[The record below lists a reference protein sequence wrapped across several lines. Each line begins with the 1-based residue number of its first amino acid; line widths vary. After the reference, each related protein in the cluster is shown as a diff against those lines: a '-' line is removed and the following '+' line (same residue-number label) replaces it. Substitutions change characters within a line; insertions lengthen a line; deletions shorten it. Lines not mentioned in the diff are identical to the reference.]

1 MEKNKEYYKKLLE
14 EAIDND
20 TLLDDDVIE
29 EIEDFLEKE
38 KQRELLHNLKDK
50 EVDEPKDNTQEEEQP
65 KEDTTEVEEPKE
77 DNTEGEQ
84 PQEEDNTEVEDPQEE
99 EPQDTQDDNTDGEDD
114 KDKKEDKRSNINIMN
129 KEFRL
134 ISAINAIAN
143 NRNLNE
149 VDSAVISAGA
159 TEMRNAGISTNG
171 QIQLSA
177 EKRTISVATADG
189 VVETEVEN
197 ILAPLRDNSVLISA
211 GAKYLTNLKGN
222 VKLPVMGKGNVS
234 WESETASAK
243 DFGTTIT
250 AKELKP
256 KRLTAFVDVS
266 KQFLIQDSADAEA
279 TLRADIVNS
288 IGEKLQQTI
297 LGTEAG
303 TETQPAGIFS
313 VDTSAVTSVTA
324 FKDICDLEAKVD
336 DSNAGANRCYLVS
349 NKAKAGLRNMAKSAK
364 STELVMQNGEID
376 GTKVYATSSISDKYL
391 AYGDFSNL
399 VIGQWA
405 GIDIV
410 VDNFSKATANCVR
423 LVITCYFD
431 AVVTRPESIAIAK
444 LA

>member
-1 MEKNKEYYKKLLE
+1 MVKDKEYYKKLLE
-14 EAIDND
+14 DAIDND

-38 KQRELLHNLKDK
+38 KQRELLQNLKDK

-65 KEDTTEVEEPKE
+65 QEDTTEVEEPKE

-84 PQEEDNTEVEDPQEE
+84 PQEETTQEK

-149 VDSAVISAGA
+149 VDSAVVNAGA
-159 TEMRNAGISTNG
+159 TAMRNAGISTSG

-177 EKRTISVATADG
+177 EQRTLSVATADG

-197 ILAPLRDNSVLISA
+197 ILAPLRDNSVLINA
-211 GAKYLTNLKGN
+211 GAKYLTNLQGN
-222 VKLPVMGKGNVS
+222 VKLPVMGKGNVT
-234 WESETASAK
+234 WEGEVASAK

-256 KRLTAFVDVS
+256 KRLTAFIDVS
-266 KQFLIQDSADAEA
+266 KQFLNQQSASAET
-279 TLRADIVNS
+279 TLRADIVNA

-297 LGTEAG
+297 LGTAVG
-303 TETQPAGIFS
+303 SETQPNGIFS
-313 VDTSAVTSVTA
+313 IDASAVTSVTT
-324 FKDICDLEAKVD
+324 FKDVCDLEAKVD

-349 NKAKAGLRNMAKSAK
+349 NKAKAGLRNMAKSTK
-364 STELVMQNGEID
+364 STELVMQGGEID
-376 GTKVYATSSISDKYL
+376 GTPVYATSSISDKYI

-399 VIGQWA
+399 VIGQWG
-405 GIDIV
+405 GIDLV
-410 VDNFSKATANCVR
+410 VDQYTVAKEGCVR
-423 LVITCYFD
+423 LVINCYFD
-431 AVVTRPESIAIAK
+431 AVVTRPEAIAIAK

>member
-1 MEKNKEYYKKLLE
+1 MVKDKEYYKKLLE

-20 TLLDDDVIE
+20 SLLDDDVIA
-29 EIEDFLEKE
+29 EIEDFLEKQ
-38 KQRELLHNLKDK
+38 KQRDLLKDLKDK
-50 EVDEPKDNTQEEEQP
+50 EDNKEVEVVEDSEEDNTEETEPQEEEQP
-65 KEDTTEVEEPKE
+65 QDTE
-77 DNTEGEQ
+77 
-84 PQEEDNTEVEDPQEE
+84 
-99 EPQDTQDDNTDGEDD
+99 DTQDNEQEGEDD
-114 KDKKEDKRSNINIMN
+114 KDKKEDKRQSNINIMN

-134 ISAINAIAN
+134 ISAINSIAN

-149 VDSAVISAGA
+149 VDSAVVNAGA
-159 TEMRNAGISTNG
+159 TAMRNAGISTSG

-177 EKRTISVATADG
+177 EKRTLSVATADG

-211 GAKYLTNLKGN
+211 GAKYLTNLNGN
-222 VKLPVMGKGNVS
+222 VKLPVMGKGNVT
-234 WESETASAK
+234 WEGETASAK

-279 TLRADIVNS
+279 TLRADIVNA

-297 LGTEAG
+297 LGAEAG
-303 TETQPAGIFS
+303 TETQPNGIFS
-313 VDTSAVTSVTA
+313 VDATAVTSVTA

-349 NKAKAGLRNMAKSAK
+349 NKAKAGLRNMAKSTK

-376 GTKVYATSSISDKYL
+376 GTKVYATSSIPDKYI

-399 VIGQWA
+399 VIGQWG
-405 GIDIV
+405 GIDLVI
-410 VDNFSKATANCVR
+410 DQYTRSTESCVR
-423 LVITCYFD
+423 LVINCYFD
-431 AVVTRPESIAIAK
+431 AVITRPEAIAIAK

>member
-1 MEKNKEYYKKLLE
+1 MVKDKEYYKKVLE

-20 TLLDDDVIE
+20 TLLDDDVIA

-38 KQRELLHNLKDK
+38 KQCDLLKDLKDK
-50 EVDEPKDNTQEEEQP
+50 EDNKEVDEVVDDSEEDNTQ
-65 KEDTTEVEEPKE
+65 E

-84 PQEEDNTEVEDPQEE
+84 PKDTTKEDNTEEKPKEEQPQDNE
-99 EPQDTQDDNTDGEDD
+99 QDTQDNEGEDD

-134 ISAINAIAN
+134 ISAINSIAN

-149 VDSAVISAGA
+149 VDSAVVNAGA
-159 TEMRNAGISTNG
+159 TAMRNAGISTSG
-171 QIQLSA
+171 QIQLSP

-211 GAKYLTNLKGN
+211 GAKYLTNLQGN
-222 VKLPVMGKGNVS
+222 VKLPVMGKGNVT
-234 WESETASAK
+234 WEGETASAK
-243 DFGTTIT
+243 DFGATIT

-279 TLRADIVNS
+279 TLRADIVNA

-297 LGTEAG
+297 LGAEVG
-303 TETQPAGIFS
+303 TETQPNGIFS
-313 VDTSAVTSVTA
+313 VDTTAVTSVTA

-376 GTKVYATSSISDKYL
+376 GTKVYATSSIADKYI

-399 VIGQWA
+399 VIGQWG
-405 GIDIV
+405 GIDLV
-410 VDNFSKATANCVR
+410 VDQYSVAKEGCVR
-423 LVITCYFD
+423 LVINCYFD
-431 AVVTRPESIAIAK
+431 AVVTRPEGIAIAK

>member
-1 MEKNKEYYKKLLE
+1 MEKDKEYYKKLLE

-20 TLLDDDVIE
+20 ALLDDELIA

-38 KQRELLHNLKDK
+38 KQRELLQNLKDK
-50 EVDEPKDNTQEEEQP
+50 EVDESKDNTQEEEQP

-84 PQEEDNTEVEDPQEE
+84 PQEEDNTEGEDPQEE

-149 VDSAVISAGA
+149 VDSAVVNAGA
-159 TEMRNAGISTNG
+159 TAMRNAGISTSG

-177 EKRTISVATADG
+177 EQRTLSVATADG

-197 ILAPLRDNSVLISA
+197 ILAPLRDNSVLINA
-211 GAKYLTNLKGN
+211 GAKYLTNLQGN
-222 VKLPVMGKGNVS
+222 VKLPVMGKGNVT
-234 WESETASAK
+234 WEGEVASAK

-256 KRLTAFVDVS
+256 KRLTAFIDVS
-266 KQFLIQDSADAEA
+266 KQFLNQQSASAET
-279 TLRADIVNS
+279 TLRADIVNA

-297 LGTEAG
+297 LGTAVG
-303 TETQPAGIFS
+303 SETQPNGIFS
-313 VDTSAVTSVTA
+313 IDASAVTSVTT
-324 FKDICDLEAKVD
+324 FKDVCDLEAKVD

-349 NKAKAGLRNMAKSAK
+349 NKAKAGLRNMAKSTK

-376 GTKVYATSSISDKYL
+376 GTKVYATSSIADKYI

-399 VIGQWA
+399 VIGQWG
-405 GIDIV
+405 GIDLV
-410 VDNFSKATANCVR
+410 VDQYTVAKEGCVR
-423 LVITCYFD
+423 LVINCYFD
-431 AVVTRPESIAIAK
+431 AVVTRPEAIAIAK

>member
-1 MEKNKEYYKKLLE
+1 MVKDKEYYKKLLE

-20 TLLDDDVIE
+20 ALLDDDVIA

-38 KQRELLHNLKDK
+38 KQRDLLKDLKDK
-50 EVDEPKDNTQEEEQP
+50 EDNKEVEVVDDSKEDNT
-65 KEDTTEVEEPKE
+65 EDSKEEPKE
-77 DNTEGEQ
+77 DNTEGKQ
-84 PQEEDNTEVEDPQEE
+84 
-99 EPQDTQDDNTDGEDD
+99 PQDTQDNEQEGEDD
-114 KDKKEDKRSNINIMN
+114 KEKEDKRTSNITIMN

-134 ISAINAIAN
+134 INAINAIAN

-149 VDSAVISAGA
+149 VDSAVVNAGA
-159 TEMRNAGISTNG
+159 TAMRNAGISTSG

-177 EKRTISVATADG
+177 EKRTLSVATADG

-197 ILAPLRDNSVLISA
+197 ILSPLRDNSVLINA
-211 GAKYLTNLKGN
+211 GAKYLTNLQGN
-222 VKLPVMGKGNVS
+222 VKLPVMGKGNVT
-234 WESETASAK
+234 WEGETASAK

-256 KRLTAFVDVS
+256 KRLTAFIDVS
-266 KQFLIQDSADAEA
+266 KQFLNQQSASAET
-279 TLRADIVNS
+279 TLRADIVNA

-303 TETQPAGIFS
+303 TETQPNGIFS
-313 VDTSAVTSVTA
+313 VDTTAVTSVTA

-349 NKAKAGLRNMAKSAK
+349 NKAKAGLRNMAKSTK

-376 GTKVYATSSISDKYL
+376 GTKVYATSSIADKYI

-399 VIGQWA
+399 VIGQWG
-405 GIDIV
+405 GIDLV
-410 VDNFSKATANCVR
+410 VDQYTVAKEGCVR
-423 LVITCYFD
+423 LVINCYFD
-431 AVVTRPESIAIAK
+431 AVVTRPEAIALAK

>member
-1 MEKNKEYYKKLLE
+1 MVKDKEYYKKLLE

-20 TLLDDDVIE
+20 TLLDDDVIA

-38 KQRELLHNLKDK
+38 KQRDLLKDLKDK
-50 EVDEPKDNTQEEEQP
+50 EDNKDVEVVDDS
-65 KEDTTEVEEPKE
+65 KEE

-84 PQEEDNTEVEDPQEE
+84 PNEDNTEGEQDTQEE
-99 EPQDTQDDNTDGEDD
+99 EQPQDTQDNEQEGEDD
-114 KDKKEDKRSNINIMN
+114 KDKKEYKRSNINIMN

-134 ISAINAIAN
+134 ISAINSIAN

-159 TEMRNAGISTNG
+159 TAMRNAGISTSG

-177 EKRTISVATADG
+177 EKRTLSVATADG

-197 ILAPLRDNSVLISA
+197 ILAPLRDNSVLINA
-211 GAKYLTNLKGN
+211 GAKYLTNLNGN
-222 VKLPVMGKGNVS
+222 VKLPVMGKGNVT
-234 WESETASAK
+234 WEGEVASAK
-243 DFGTTIT
+243 DAGNTIT

-279 TLRADIVNS
+279 TLRADIVNA

-297 LGTEAG
+297 LGTAVG
-303 TETQPAGIFS
+303 SETQPNGIFS
-313 VDTSAVTSVTA
+313 IDASAVTSVTA

-349 NKAKAGLRNMAKSAK
+349 NKAKAGLRNMAKSTK

-376 GTKVYATSSISDKYL
+376 GTKVYATSSIADKYI

-399 VIGQWA
+399 VIGQWG
-405 GIDIV
+405 GIDLV
-410 VDNFSKATANCVR
+410 VDQYSVAKEGCVR
-423 LVITCYFD
+423 LVINCYFD
-431 AVVTRPESIAIAK
+431 AVVTRPEAIAIAK

>member
-1 MEKNKEYYKKLLE
+1 MVKDKEYYKKLLE
-14 EAIDND
+14 DAIDND
-20 TLLDDDVIE
+20 TLLDDDVIA

-38 KQRELLHNLKDK
+38 KQRELLQNLKDK

-65 KEDTTEVEEPKE
+65 QEDTTEVEEPKE

-84 PQEEDNTEVEDPQEE
+84 PQEETTQEK

-149 VDSAVISAGA
+149 VDSAVVNAGA
-159 TEMRNAGISTNG
+159 TAMRNAGISTSG

-177 EKRTISVATADG
+177 EKRTLSVATADG

-197 ILAPLRDNSVLISA
+197 ILAPLRDNSVLINA
-211 GAKYLTNLKGN
+211 GAKYLTNLNGN
-222 VKLPVMGKGNVS
+222 VKLPVMGKGNVT
-234 WESETASAK
+234 WEGETASAK
-243 DFGTTIT
+243 DAGNTIT

-279 TLRADIVNS
+279 TLRADIVNA

-297 LGTEAG
+297 LGTAVG
-303 TETQPAGIFS
+303 SETQPNGIFS
-313 VDTSAVTSVTA
+313 IDASAVTSVTT
-324 FKDICDLEAKVD
+324 FKDVCDLEAKVD

-349 NKAKAGLRNMAKSAK
+349 NKAKAGLRNMAKSTK
-364 STELVMQNGEID
+364 STELVMQGGEID
-376 GTKVYATSSISDKYL
+376 GTPVYATSSISDKYI

-399 VIGQWA
+399 VIGQWG
-405 GIDIV
+405 GIDLV
-410 VDNFSKATANCVR
+410 VDQYTVAKEGCVR
-423 LVITCYFD
+423 LVINCYFD
-431 AVVTRPESIAIAK
+431 AVVTRPEAIAIAK

>member
-1 MEKNKEYYKKLLE
+1 MVKDKEYYKKLLE

-20 TLLDDDVIE
+20 TLLDDDVIK

-38 KQRELLHNLKDK
+38 KQRDLLKDLQDK
-50 EVDEPKDNTQEEEQP
+50 
-65 KEDTTEVEEPKE
+65 EVEEPKE
-77 DNTEGEQ
+77 DNTEGEEPKEDNTKEDNTQEGEQ
-84 PQEEDNTEVEDPQEE
+84 PQEEEQE
-99 EPQDTQDDNTDGEDD
+99 DTQDNEGEDD
-114 KDKKEDKRSNINIMN
+114 KEKEDKRQSNNIIMN

-134 ISAINAIAN
+134 ISAINSIAN

-149 VDSAVISAGA
+149 VDSAVVNAGA
-159 TEMRNAGISTNG
+159 TAMRNAGISTSG

-211 GAKYLTNLKGN
+211 GAKYLTNLNGN
-222 VKLPVMGKGNVS
+222 VKLPVMGKGNVT
-234 WESETASAK
+234 WEGETATAK
-243 DFGTTIT
+243 DAGNTIT

-279 TLRADIVNS
+279 TLRADIVNA

-297 LGTEAG
+297 LGAEAG
-303 TETQPAGIFS
+303 TETQPNGIFS
-313 VDTSAVTSVTA
+313 VDATAVTSVTA

-349 NKAKAGLRNMAKSAK
+349 NKAKAGLRNMAKSTK

-376 GTKVYATSSISDKYL
+376 GTKVYATSSIADKYI

-399 VIGQWA
+399 VIGQWG
-405 GIDIV
+405 GIDLV
-410 VDNFSKATANCVR
+410 VDQYSVAKEGCVR
-423 LVITCYFD
+423 LVINCYFD
-431 AVVTRPESIAIAK
+431 AVVTRPEAIALAK
-444 LA
+444 LV

>member
-1 MEKNKEYYKKLLE
+1 MEKDKEYYKKLLE
-14 EAIDND
+14 EAIDKD

-38 KQRELLHNLKDK
+38 KQRELLQNLKDK

-65 KEDTTEVEEPKE
+65 QEDTTEVEEPKE

-84 PQEEDNTEVEDPQEE
+84 PQEETTQEK
-99 EPQDTQDDNTDGEDD
+99 EPQDTQDDNTEGEDD
-114 KDKKEDKRSNINIMN
+114 KDKKEDKRQSNINIMN

-134 ISAINAIAN
+134 ISAINSIAN

-149 VDSAVISAGA
+149 VDSAVVNAGA
-159 TEMRNAGISTNG
+159 TAMRNAGISTSG

-177 EKRTISVATADG
+177 EKRTLSVATADG

-211 GAKYLTNLKGN
+211 GAKYLTNLNGN
-222 VKLPVMGKGNVS
+222 VKLPVMNKGNVT
-234 WESETASAK
+234 WEGETASAK
-243 DFGTTIT
+243 DAGNTIT

-279 TLRADIVNS
+279 TLRADIVNAIS
-288 IGEKLQQTI
+288 EKLQQTI
-297 LGTEAG
+297 LGAEAG
-303 TETQPAGIFS
+303 TETKPNGIFS
-313 VDTSAVTSVTA
+313 IDASAVTSVTT
-324 FKDICDLEAKVD
+324 FKDVCDLEAKVD

-349 NKAKAGLRNMAKSAK
+349 NKAKAGLRNMAKSTK

-376 GTKVYATSSISDKYL
+376 GTKVYATSSIADKYI

-399 VIGQWA
+399 VIGQWG
-405 GIDIV
+405 GIDLV
-410 VDNFSKATANCVR
+410 VDQYTVAKEGCVR
-423 LVITCYFD
+423 LVINCYFD
-431 AVVTRPESIAIAK
+431 AVLTRPEAIAIAK

>member
-1 MEKNKEYYKKLLE
+1 MEKNREYYKKLLE
-14 EAIDND
+14 DAIDND
-20 TLLDDDVIE
+20 TLIDDAVIQ

-38 KQRELLHNLKDK
+38 KQKQRDLLNDLKDEDKPKADTK
-50 EVDEPKDNTQEEEQP
+50 EVEVVEDS
-65 KEDTTEVEEPKE
+65 KEDTTKE
-77 DNTEGEQ
+77 DNTEEKPKEEQ
-84 PQEEDNTEVEDPQEE
+84 PQDTKEE
-99 EPQDTQDDNTDGEDD
+99 EEQEDTQDKEGEDD
-114 KDKKEDKRSNINIMN
+114 KDKKEDKRTSNNIIMN

-134 ISAINAIAN
+134 ISAINSIAN

-149 VDSAVISAGA
+149 VDSAVVNAGA
-159 TEMRNAGISTNG
+159 TAMRNAGISTSG
-171 QIQLSA
+171 QIQLSP

-211 GAKYLTNLKGN
+211 GAKYLTNLNGN
-222 VKLPVMGKGNVS
+222 VKLPVMGKGNVT
-234 WESETASAK
+234 WEGETASAK
-243 DFGTTIT
+243 DAGNTIT

-279 TLRADIVNS
+279 TLRADIVNA

-297 LGTEAG
+297 LGAEAG
-303 TETQPAGIFS
+303 TETQPNGIFS
-313 VDTSAVTSVTA
+313 VDTTAVTSVTA

-376 GTKVYATSSISDKYL
+376 GTKVYATSSIADKYI

-399 VIGQWA
+399 VIGQWG
-405 GIDIV
+405 GIDLV
-410 VDNFSKATANCVR
+410 VDQYTVAKEGCVR
-423 LVITCYFD
+423 LVINCYFD
-431 AVVTRPESIAIAK
+431 AVVTRPEAIAIAK

>member
-1 MEKNKEYYKKLLE
+1 MEKDKEYYKKLLE

-20 TLLDDDVIE
+20 TLLDDDVIA

-38 KQRELLHNLKDK
+38 KQRDLLKDLKDK
-50 EVDEPKDNTQEEEQP
+50 EVDEPKDNTKEEEQP
-65 KEDTTEVEEPKE
+65 QEDTTEVEEPKE

-84 PQEEDNTEVEDPQEE
+84 PQEETTQEE
-99 EPQDTQDDNTDGEDD
+99 EPQDTQDYNTDGEDD
-114 KDKKEDKRSNINIMN
+114 KDKKEYKRSNINIMN

-134 ISAINAIAN
+134 ISAINSIAN

-243 DFGTTIT
+243 DFGATIT

-279 TLRADIVNS
+279 TLRADIVNA

-313 VDTSAVTSVTA
+313 IDASAVTSVTA

-364 STELVMQNGEID
+364 STELVMQGGEID
-376 GTKVYATSSISDKYL
+376 GTPVYATSSITDKYI

-410 VDNFSKATANCVR
+410 VDNFSKATSNCVR

-431 AVVTRPESIAIAK
+431 SVLTRPEAIAIAK

>member
-1 MEKNKEYYKKLLE
+1 MVKDKEYYKKLIE

-20 TLLDDDVIE
+20 TLLDDDVIA

-38 KQRELLHNLKDK
+38 KQRELLQNLKDK
-50 EVDEPKDNTQEEEQP
+50 EVDEPKDNTKEEEQP
-65 KEDTTEVEEPKE
+65 QEDTTEVEEPNE

-84 PQEEDNTEVEDPQEE
+84 PQEETTQEE
-99 EPQDTQDDNTDGEDD
+99 EPQDTQDYNTEGEDD

-349 NKAKAGLRNMAKSAK
+349 NKAKAGLRNMAKSTK

-376 GTKVYATSSISDKYL
+376 GTKVYATSSIADKYI

-410 VDNFSKATANCVR
+410 VDNFSKATENCVR

-431 AVVTRPESIAIAK
+431 SVVTRPEAIAIAK

>member
-1 MEKNKEYYKKLLE
+1 MEKDKEYYKKLLE
-14 EAIDND
+14 GAIDND
-20 TLLDDDVIE
+20 TLLDDDVIA

-38 KQRELLHNLKDK
+38 KQRELLQNLKDK
-50 EVDEPKDNTQEEEQP
+50 EVDEPKDNTKKEEQPQEDTTEVDEPKDNTQEEEQP
-65 KEDTTEVEEPKE
+65 
-77 DNTEGEQ
+77 
-84 PQEEDNTEVEDPQEE
+84 QEETTQEE
-99 EPQDTQDDNTDGEDD
+99 EPQEETTQDDNTEGEDD
-114 KDKKEDKRSNINIMN
+114 KDKKDKRQSNINIMN

-134 ISAINAIAN
+134 ISAINSIA

-149 VDSAVISAGA
+149 VDSAVVNAGA
-159 TEMRNAGISTNG
+159 TAMRNAGISTSG

-177 EKRTISVATADG
+177 EKRTISVSTADG

-211 GAKYLTNLKGN
+211 GAKYLTNLNGN
-222 VKLPVMGKGNVS
+222 VKLPVMNKGNVT
-234 WESETASAK
+234 WEGETASAK
-243 DFGTTIT
+243 DAGNTIT

-279 TLRADIVNS
+279 TLRADIVNA

-303 TETQPAGIFS
+303 TETKPNGIFS
-313 VDTSAVTSVTA
+313 IDASAVTSVTT

-399 VIGQWA
+399 VIGQWG
-405 GIDIV
+405 GIDLV
-410 VDNFSKATANCVR
+410 VDQYSVAKEGCVR
-423 LVITCYFD
+423 LVISAYFD
-431 AVVTRPESIAIAK
+431 AVVVRPESIAIAK

>member
-1 MEKNKEYYKKLLE
+1 MVKDKEYYKKLLE
-14 EAIDND
+14 DAIDND
-20 TLLDDDVIE
+20 SLLDDDVIA

-38 KQRELLHNLKDK
+38 KQRDLLKDLKDK
-50 EVDEPKDNTQEEEQP
+50 EVDEVVDDSKEDNTKEEP
-65 KEDTTEVEEPKE
+65 KEDTKE
-77 DNTEGEQ
+77 DNTEGE
-84 PQEEDNTEVEDPQEE
+84 PKEDTKEDNTEG
-99 EPQDTQDDNTDGEDD
+99 EPQQEDTKDNEGEDD

-134 ISAINAIAN
+134 ISAINSIAN

-149 VDSAVISAGA
+149 VDSAVVNAGA
-159 TEMRNAGISTNG
+159 TAMRNAGISTSG

-177 EKRTISVATADG
+177 EKRPISVATADG
-189 VVETEVEN
+189 VVSTEVEN
-197 ILAPLRDNSVLISA
+197 ILAPLRDNSVLINA
-211 GAKYLTNLKGN
+211 GAKYLTNLQGN
-222 VKLPVMGKGNVS
+222 VKLPVMGKGNVT
-234 WESETASAK
+234 WEGETASAK

-279 TLRADIVNS
+279 TLRADIVNA

-297 LGTEAG
+297 LGAETG
-303 TETQPAGIFS
+303 TETQPNGIFS
-313 VDTSAVTSVTA
+313 VDTTAVTSVTA

-376 GTKVYATSSISDKYL
+376 GTKVYATSSIADKYI

-399 VIGQWA
+399 VIGQWG
-405 GIDIV
+405 GIDLV
-410 VDNFSKATANCVR
+410 VDQYTVAKEGCVR
-423 LVITCYFD
+423 LVINCYFD
-431 AVVTRPESIAIAK
+431 AVVTHPEAIALAK

>member
-1 MEKNKEYYKKLLE
+1 MVKDKEYYKKLLE
-14 EAIDND
+14 DAIDND
-20 TLLDDDVIE
+20 TLLDDDVIA

-38 KQRELLHNLKDK
+38 KQRDLLKNLEDK
-50 EVDEPKDNTQEEEQP
+50 EDNKEVEVVDDSKEDNTDGEQPKDTT
-65 KEDTTEVEEPKE
+65 KEDTTEGE
-77 DNTEGEQ
+77 EQ
-84 PQEEDNTEVEDPQEE
+84 PQY
-99 EPQDTQDDNTDGEDD
+99 TQDDNTDGEDD
-114 KDKKEDKRSNINIMN
+114 KDKKEDKRQSNNIIMN

-159 TEMRNAGISTNG
+159 TEMRNAGISTSG

-177 EKRTISVATADG
+177 EKRTLSVATADG

-211 GAKYLTNLKGN
+211 GAKYLTNLQGN
-222 VKLPVMGKGNVS
+222 VKLPVMGKGNVA
-234 WESETASAK
+234 WEGEVASAK

-256 KRLTAFVDVS
+256 KRLTAFIDVS
-266 KQFLIQDSADAEA
+266 KQFLNQQSADAET
-279 TLRADIVNS
+279 TLRADIVNA

-297 LGTEAG
+297 LGAEAG
-303 TETQPAGIFS
+303 TETQPNGIFS
-313 VDTSAVTSVTA
+313 IDASAVTSVTT
-324 FKDICDLEAKVD
+324 FKDVCDLEAKVD

-349 NKAKAGLRNMAKSAK
+349 NKAKAGLRNMAKSTK

-376 GTKVYATSSISDKYL
+376 GTKVYATSSIADKYI

-399 VIGQWA
+399 VIGQW
-405 GIDIV
+405 GGVDLV
-410 VDNFSKATANCVR
+410 VDQYTVAKEGCVR
-423 LVITCYFD
+423 LVINCYFD
-431 AVVTRPESIAIAK
+431 AVVTRPEAIAIAK

>member
-1 MEKNKEYYKKLLE
+1 MVKDKEYYKKLLE

-20 TLLDDDVIE
+20 TLLDDDVIA

-38 KQRELLHNLKDK
+38 KQRDLLKDLKDDDNK
-50 EVDEPKDNTQEEEQP
+50 EVEVVDDS
-65 KEDTTEVEEPKE
+65 KEE

-84 PQEEDNTEVEDPQEE
+84 PQ
-99 EPQDTQDDNTDGEDD
+99 DTQDKEGEDD
-114 KDKKEDKRSNINIMN
+114 KEKEDKRSNINIMN

-134 ISAINAIAN
+134 ISAINSIAN

-149 VDSAVISAGA
+149 VDSAVVNAGA
-159 TEMRNAGISTNG
+159 SAMKNAGISTSG

-177 EKRTISVATADG
+177 EKRTISVVTADG

-211 GAKYLTNLKGN
+211 GAKYLTNLNGN
-222 VKLPVMGKGNVS
+222 VKLPVMNKGNVT
-234 WESETASAK
+234 WEGETASAK
-243 DFGTTIT
+243 DAGNTIT

-279 TLRADIVNS
+279 TLRADIVNA

-297 LGTEAG
+297 LGAEAG
-303 TETQPAGIFS
+303 TETQPNGIFA
-313 VDTSAVTSVTA
+313 VDTTAVTSVTA

-376 GTKVYATSSISDKYL
+376 GTKVYATSSIADKYI

-399 VIGQWA
+399 VIGQW
-405 GIDIV
+405 GGTDIIIDQY
-410 VDNFSKATANCVR
+410 SAAKSGCVR
-423 LVITCYFD
+423 LVINCYFD
-431 AVVTRPESIAIAK
+431 AVVTRPEAIAIAK

>member
-99 EPQDTQDDNTDGEDD
+99 EPQDTQDDNTEGEDD
-114 KDKKEDKRSNINIMN
+114 KDKKDKRQSNNIIMN

>member
-99 EPQDTQDDNTDGEDD
+99 EPQDTQDDNTEGEDD

>member
-1 MEKNKEYYKKLLE
+1 MVKDKEYYKKLLE

-20 TLLDDDVIE
+20 TLLDDDVIA

-38 KQRELLHNLKDK
+38 KQRELLQNLKDK

-65 KEDTTEVEEPKE
+65 QEDTTEVEEPKE

-84 PQEEDNTEVEDPQEE
+84 PQEETTQEK

-149 VDSAVISAGA
+149 VDSAVVNAGA
-159 TEMRNAGISTNG
+159 TAMRNAGISTSG

-177 EKRTISVATADG
+177 EKRTLSVATADG

-197 ILAPLRDNSVLISA
+197 ILAPLRDNSVLINA
-211 GAKYLTNLKGN
+211 GAKYLTNLNGN
-222 VKLPVMGKGNVS
+222 VKLPVMGKGNVT
-234 WESETASAK
+234 WEGETASAK
-243 DFGTTIT
+243 DAGNTIT

-279 TLRADIVNS
+279 TLRADIVNA

-297 LGTEAG
+297 LGTAVG
-303 TETQPAGIFS
+303 SETQPNGIFS
-313 VDTSAVTSVTA
+313 IDASAVTSVTT
-324 FKDICDLEAKVD
+324 FKDVCDLEAKVD

-349 NKAKAGLRNMAKSAK
+349 NKAKAGLRNMAKSTK

-376 GTKVYATSSISDKYL
+376 GTKVYATSSIADKYI

-399 VIGQWA
+399 VIGQWG
-405 GIDIV
+405 GIDLV
-410 VDNFSKATANCVR
+410 VDQYSVAKEGCVR
-423 LVITCYFD
+423 LVINCYFD
-431 AVVTRPESIAIAK
+431 AVVTRPEAIAIAK

>member
-1 MEKNKEYYKKLLE
+1 MEKDKEYYKKLLE
-14 EAIDND
+14 DAIDND
-20 TLLDDDVIE
+20 TLLDDDVIQ

-38 KQRELLHNLKDK
+38 KQRDLLKDLTDK
-50 EVDEPKDNTQEEEQP
+50 EVDEPKD
-65 KEDTTEVEEPKE
+65 TTKE
-77 DNTEGEQ
+77 DNTDGEQ
-84 PQEEDNTEVEDPQEE
+84 PKDTTKEDNTDGEQDTKEE
-99 EPQDTQDDNTDGEDD
+99 EQQQDTQDNEQEGEDD

-134 ISAINAIAN
+134 ISAINSIAN

-159 TEMRNAGISTNG
+159 TAMRAAGISTNG

-279 TLRADIVNS
+279 TLRADIVNA

-313 VDTSAVTSVTA
+313 VDTTAVTSVTA
-324 FKDICDLEAKVD
+324 FKDVCDLEAKVD

-376 GTKVYATSSISDKYL
+376 GTKVYATSSIADKYI

-431 AVVTRPESIAIAK
+431 SVVTRPEAIAIAK

>member
-38 KQRELLHNLKDK
+38 KQRELLQNLKDK
-50 EVDEPKDNTQEEEQP
+50 EVDEPKDNTKEEEQP
-65 KEDTTEVEEPKE
+65 QEDTTEVEEPNE

-84 PQEEDNTEVEDPQEE
+84 PQEETTQEE
-99 EPQDTQDDNTDGEDD
+99 EPQDTQDKEGEDD
-114 KDKKEDKRSNINIMN
+114 KDKKEDKRTSNINIMN

-149 VDSAVISAGA
+149 VDSAVVNAGA
-159 TEMRNAGISTNG
+159 TAMRNAGISTSG

-177 EKRTISVATADG
+177 EQRTLSVATADG

-197 ILAPLRDNSVLISA
+197 ILAPLRDNSVLINA
-211 GAKYLTNLKGN
+211 GAKYLTNLQGN
-222 VKLPVMGKGNVS
+222 VKLPVMGKGNVT
-234 WESETASAK
+234 WEGETASAK

-256 KRLTAFVDVS
+256 KRLTAFIDVS
-266 KQFLIQDSADAEA
+266 KQFLNQQSASAET
-279 TLRADIVNS
+279 TLRADIVNA

-297 LGTEAG
+297 LGTAVG
-303 TETQPAGIFS
+303 SETQPNGIFS
-313 VDTSAVTSVTA
+313 IDASAVTSVTA
-324 FKDICDLEAKVD
+324 FKDLCDLEAKVD

-349 NKAKAGLRNMAKSAK
+349 NKAKAGLRNMAKSTK

-376 GTKVYATSSISDKYL
+376 GTKVYATSSIADKYI

-399 VIGQWA
+399 VIGQWG
-405 GIDIV
+405 GIDLV
-410 VDNFSKATANCVR
+410 VDQYTVAKEGCVR
-423 LVITCYFD
+423 LVINCYFD

>member
-1 MEKNKEYYKKLLE
+1 MVKDKEYYKKLLE

-20 TLLDDDVIE
+20 TLLSDELIE
-29 EIEDFLEKE
+29 EIEDFLEK
-38 KQRELLHNLKDK
+38 DK
-50 EVDEPKDNTQEEEQP
+50 EQP
-65 KEDTTEVEEPKE
+65 QEDTTEVEEPKE

-84 PQEEDNTEVEDPQEE
+84 PQEETTQEE
-99 EPQDTQDDNTDGEDD
+99 EPKEETTQDDNTDGEDD

-159 TEMRNAGISTNG
+159 TAMRDAGISTNG

-243 DFGTTIT
+243 DFDTTIT

-297 LGTEAG
+297 LGTAVG
-303 TETQPAGIFS
+303 SETQPAGIFS
-313 VDTSAVTSVTA
+313 VDTSAVTSVTT
-324 FKDICDLEAKVD
+324 FKDVCDLEAKVD

-364 STELVMQNGEID
+364 STELVMQGGEID
-376 GTKVYATSSISDKYL
+376 GTPVYATSSIADKYI

-410 VDNFSKATANCVR
+410 VDNFSKATSNCVR

>member
-1 MEKNKEYYKKLLE
+1 MVKDKEYYKKLLE

-38 KQRELLHNLKDK
+38 KQRDLLKDLKDK
-50 EVDEPKDNTQEEEQP
+50 EDNKEVEVVDESKEEEQP
-65 KEDTTEVEEPKE
+65 QEDTTEVEEPKE

-84 PQEEDNTEVEDPQEE
+84 PQEETTQEE
-99 EPQDTQDDNTDGEDD
+99 EQQDTKDNDGEDD
-114 KDKKEDKRSNINIMN
+114 KDKKEDKRTSNINIMN

-149 VDSAVISAGA
+149 VDSAVVNAGA
-159 TEMRNAGISTNG
+159 TAMRNAGISTSG

-177 EKRTISVATADG
+177 EKRTLSVATADG

-197 ILAPLRDNSVLISA
+197 ILAPLRDNSVLINA
-211 GAKYLTNLKGN
+211 GAKYLTNLQGN
-222 VKLPVMGKGNVS
+222 VKLPVMGKGNVT
-234 WESETASAK
+234 WEGEVASAK

-256 KRLTAFVDVS
+256 KRLTAFIDVS
-266 KQFLIQDSADAEA
+266 KQFLNQQSASAET
-279 TLRADIVNS
+279 TLRADIVNA
-288 IGEKLQQTI
+288 IGEKLQKTI
-297 LGTEAG
+297 LGTAVG
-303 TETQPAGIFS
+303 SETQPNGIFS
-313 VDTSAVTSVTA
+313 IDASAVTSVTA

-349 NKAKAGLRNMAKSAK
+349 NKAKAGLRNMAKSTK

-376 GTKVYATSSISDKYL
+376 GTKVYATSSIADKYI

-399 VIGQWA
+399 VIGQWG
-405 GIDIV
+405 GIDLV
-410 VDNFSKATANCVR
+410 VDQYTVAKEGCVR
-423 LVITCYFD
+423 LVINCYFD
-431 AVVTRPESIAIAK
+431 AVVTRPEAIAIAK

>member
-1 MEKNKEYYKKLLE
+1 MVKDKEYYKKLLE

-20 TLLDDDVIE
+20 TLLDDAVIQ
-29 EIEDFLEKE
+29 EIEDFLEKQ
-38 KQRELLHNLKDK
+38 KQRDLLNDLKDEDKPKADTK
-50 EVDEPKDNTQEEEQP
+50 EVEVVEDS
-65 KEDTTEVEEPKE
+65 KEDTTKE
-77 DNTEGEQ
+77 DNTEEKPKEEQ
-84 PQEEDNTEVEDPQEE
+84 PQDTKEE
-99 EPQDTQDDNTDGEDD
+99 EEQEDTQDDNTEGEDD

-134 ISAINAIAN
+134 ISAINSIAN

-149 VDSAVISAGA
+149 VDSAVVNAGA
-159 TEMRNAGISTNG
+159 TAMRNAGISTSG
-171 QIQLSA
+171 QIQLSP

-211 GAKYLTNLKGN
+211 GAKYLTNLQGN
-222 VKLPVMGKGNVS
+222 VKLPVMGKGNVT
-234 WESETASAK
+234 WEGETASAN
-243 DFGTTIT
+243 DAGNTIT

-279 TLRADIVNS
+279 TLRADIVNA

-297 LGTEAG
+297 LGAEAG
-303 TETQPAGIFS
+303 TETQPNGIFS
-313 VDTSAVTSVTA
+313 VDTTAVTSVTA

-376 GTKVYATSSISDKYL
+376 GTKVYATSSIADKYI

-399 VIGQWA
+399 VIGQW
-405 GIDIV
+405 GGTDIIIDQYTA
-410 VDNFSKATANCVR
+410 SKSGCVR
-423 LVITCYFD
+423 LVINCYFD
-431 AVVTRPESIAIAK
+431 AVVTRPEAIAIAK

>member
-1 MEKNKEYYKKLLE
+1 MVKDKEYYKKLLE

-20 TLLDDDVIE
+20 TLLSDEEIA

-38 KQRELLHNLKDK
+38 KQRDLLKDLKDK
-50 EVDEPKDNTQEEEQP
+50 EDNKEVEVVAEE
-65 KEDTTEVEEPKE
+65 KVEEPKE
-77 DNTEGEQ
+77 DNTEGKQPKDTTKEEPKDDNTEGEQ
-84 PQEEDNTEVEDPQEE
+84 PQDTE
-99 EPQDTQDDNTDGEDD
+99 DTQDKEGEDD
-114 KDKKEDKRSNINIMN
+114 KEKEDKRSNINIMS

-134 ISAINAIAN
+134 ISAINSIAN
-143 NRNLNE
+143 NRNLSE

-159 TEMRNAGISTNG
+159 TAMRNAGISTNG

-234 WESETASAK
+234 WESETASAN
-243 DFGTTIT
+243 DFGATIT

-279 TLRADIVNS
+279 TLRADIVNA

-313 VDTSAVTSVTA
+313 VDATAVTSVTA
-324 FKDICDLEAKVD
+324 FKDVCDLEAKVD

-349 NKAKAGLRNMAKSAK
+349 NKAKAGLRNMAKSTK
-364 STELVMQNGEID
+364 STELVMQGGEID
-376 GTKVYATSSISDKYL
+376 GTPVYATSSITDKYI

-410 VDNFSKATANCVR
+410 VDNYSKATENCCR

-431 AVVTRPESIAIAK
+431 AVVTRPEAIAIAK
-444 LA
+444 LV

>member
-20 TLLDDDVIE
+20 ALLDDDVIA

-38 KQRELLHNLKDK
+38 KQRELLQNLTDK
-50 EVDEPKDNTQEEEQP
+50 EVDEPKDNTKEEEQP
-65 KEDTTEVEEPKE
+65 QEDTTEVEEPKE

-84 PQEEDNTEVEDPQEE
+84 PQEETTQEE
-99 EPQDTQDDNTDGEDD
+99 EPQDTQDYNTDGEDD

-149 VDSAVISAGA
+149 VDSAVVNAGA
-159 TEMRNAGISTNG
+159 TAMRNAGISTSG

-177 EKRTISVATADG
+177 EKRTLSVATADG

-197 ILAPLRDNSVLISA
+197 ILAPLRDNSVLINA
-211 GAKYLTNLKGN
+211 GAKYLTNLNGN
-222 VKLPVMGKGNVS
+222 VKLPVMGKGNVT
-234 WESETASAK
+234 WEGEVASAK

-256 KRLTAFVDVS
+256 KRLTAFIDVS
-266 KQFLIQDSADAEA
+266 KQFLNQQSADAET
-279 TLRADIVNS
+279 TLREDIVNA

-297 LGTEAG
+297 LGTAVG
-303 TETQPAGIFS
+303 SETQPNGIFS
-313 VDTSAVTSVTA
+313 IDASAVTSVTT
-324 FKDICDLEAKVD
+324 FKDVCDLEAKVD

-376 GTKVYATSSISDKYL
+376 GTKVYATSSIADKYI

-399 VIGQWA
+399 VIGQWG
-405 GIDIV
+405 GIDLV
-410 VDNFSKATANCVR
+410 VDQYTVAKEGCVR
-423 LVITCYFD
+423 LVINAYFD
-431 AVVTRPESIAIAK
+431 AVVTRPEAIAIAK

>member
-1 MEKNKEYYKKLLE
+1 MVKDKEYYKKLLE
-14 EAIDND
+14 DAIDND
-20 TLLDDDVIE
+20 TLLDDDVIA

-38 KQRELLHNLKDK
+38 KQRDLLKDLKDDDNK
-50 EVDEPKDNTQEEEQP
+50 EVEVVDDSKKEDNTEDS
-65 KEDTTEVEEPKE
+65 KEDNTKE
-77 DNTEGEQ
+77 DNTEGKQ
-84 PQEEDNTEVEDPQEE
+84 PQEGENPKEK
-99 EPQDTQDDNTDGEDD
+99 EPQDTQDDNTEGEDD
-114 KDKKEDKRSNINIMN
+114 KDKKEDKRQSNNIIMN

-134 ISAINAIAN
+134 ISAINSIAN

-149 VDSAVISAGA
+149 VDSAVVNAGA
-159 TEMRNAGISTNG
+159 TAMRNAGISTSG

-177 EKRTISVATADG
+177 ENRTLSVATADG

-197 ILAPLRDNSVLISA
+197 ILSPLRDNSVLINA
-211 GAKYLTNLKGN
+211 GAKYLTNLQGN
-222 VKLPVMGKGNVS
+222 VKLPVMGKGNVT
-234 WESETASAK
+234 WEGEVASAK

-256 KRLTAFVDVS
+256 KRLTAFIDVS
-266 KQFLIQDSADAEA
+266 KQFLNQESASAET
-279 TLRADIVNS
+279 TLRADIVNA

-297 LGTEAG
+297 LGAEAG
-303 TETQPAGIFS
+303 TETQPNGIFS
-313 VDTSAVTSVTA
+313 VDTTAVTSVTT

-376 GTKVYATSSISDKYL
+376 GTKVYATSSIADKYI

-399 VIGQWA
+399 VIGQWG
-405 GIDIV
+405 GIDLV
-410 VDNFSKATANCVR
+410 VDQYTVAKEGCVR
-423 LVITCYFD
+423 LVINCYFD
-431 AVVTRPESIAIAK
+431 AVVTRPEAIAIAK

>member
-1 MEKNKEYYKKLLE
+1 MVKDKEYYKKLLE
-14 EAIDND
+14 DAIDND
-20 TLLDDDVIE
+20 TLLDDDVIA

-38 KQRELLHNLKDK
+38 KQRELLQNLKDK
-50 EVDEPKDNTQEEEQP
+50 EVDEPKDNTKEEEQP
-65 KEDTTEVEEPKE
+65 QEDTTEVEEPNE

-84 PQEEDNTEVEDPQEE
+84 PQEETTQDYNTE
-99 EPQDTQDDNTDGEDD
+99 GEDD
-114 KDKKEDKRSNINIMN
+114 KDKKEDKRTSNINIMN

-134 ISAINAIAN
+134 ISAINSIAN

-159 TEMRNAGISTNG
+159 TAMRNAGISTSG

-243 DFGTTIT
+243 DFGATIT

-279 TLRADIVNS
+279 TLRADIVNA

-313 VDTSAVTSVTA
+313 VDTTAVTSVTA
-324 FKDICDLEAKVD
+324 FKDVCDLEAKVD

-349 NKAKAGLRNMAKSAK
+349 NKAKAGLRNMAKSTK

-376 GTKVYATSSISDKYL
+376 GTKVYATSSIADKYI

-410 VDNFSKATANCVR
+410 VDNYSKATENCVR

-431 AVVTRPESIAIAK
+431 AVVTRPEAIAIAQ

>member
-1 MEKNKEYYKKLLE
+1 MEKDKEYYKKLLE
-14 EAIDND
+14 EAIDKD

-38 KQRELLHNLKDK
+38 KQRELLQNLKDK
-50 EVDEPKDNTQEEEQP
+50 EVDEPKDNTKEEEQP
-65 KEDTTEVEEPKE
+65 QEDTTEVEEPKE

-84 PQEEDNTEVEDPQEE
+84 PQEETTQEE
-99 EPQDTQDDNTDGEDD
+99 EQQDTKDNDGEDD
-114 KDKKEDKRSNINIMN
+114 KDKKEDKRTSNINIMN

-149 VDSAVISAGA
+149 VDSAVVNAGA
-159 TEMRNAGISTNG
+159 TAMRNAGISTSG

-177 EKRTISVATADG
+177 EKRTLSVATADG

-197 ILAPLRDNSVLISA
+197 ILAPLRDNSVLINA
-211 GAKYLTNLKGN
+211 GAKYLTNLQGN
-222 VKLPVMGKGNVS
+222 VKLPVMGKGNVT
-234 WESETASAK
+234 WEGEVASAK

-256 KRLTAFVDVS
+256 KRLTAFIDVS
-266 KQFLIQDSADAEA
+266 KQFLNQQSASAET
-279 TLRADIVNS
+279 TLRADIVNA
-288 IGEKLQQTI
+288 IGEKLQKTI
-297 LGTEAG
+297 LGTAVG
-303 TETQPAGIFS
+303 SETQPNGIFS
-313 VDTSAVTSVTA
+313 IDASAVTSVTA

-349 NKAKAGLRNMAKSAK
+349 NKAKAGLRNMAKSTK

-376 GTKVYATSSISDKYL
+376 GTKVYATSSIADKYI

-399 VIGQWA
+399 VIGQWG
-405 GIDIV
+405 GIDLV
-410 VDNFSKATANCVR
+410 VDQYTVAKEGCVR
-423 LVITCYFD
+423 LVINCYFD
-431 AVVTRPESIAIAK
+431 AVVTRPEAIAIAK